1 MGRIVRTT
9 IYPGQKPTPKQIAE
23 IRKAAK
29 HPIVFD
35 EDSPEYSIEELKAM
49 HEAAI
54 KKRAEQKKEVVA
66 LRLSPTTIE
75 KAKSL
80 GKGYTSFL
88 SRLIDNAIQDKDL
101 VARSL

>member
-1 MGRIVRTT
+1 MGKIVKTV
-9 IYPGQKPTPKQIAE
+9 IKKGQKPTEAQIAE
-23 IRKAAK
+23 IREAKK

-35 EDSPEYSIEELKAM
+35 EDSPEYSLAELKQM

-88 SRLIDNAIQDKDL
+88 SRLIDNAIQDEDL
-101 VARSL
+101 VIRSL